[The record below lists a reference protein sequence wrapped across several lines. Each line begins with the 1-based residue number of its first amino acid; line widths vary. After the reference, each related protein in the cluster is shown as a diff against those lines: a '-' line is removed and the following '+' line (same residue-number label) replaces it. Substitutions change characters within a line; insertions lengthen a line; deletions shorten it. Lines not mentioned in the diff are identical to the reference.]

1 MPVGSK
7 KKETLPP
14 EEHGG
19 YRLIQPW
26 TTKGAGT
33 SMWSF
38 AEKGG
43 KQYFIKVFV
52 KPVLP
57 SPSSGMSPALIERK
71 RKACERF
78 EQKKRRVYAA
88 VNESATGNIVKIED
102 FFFDKTKFYLTT
114 RKVEGKESNPKRI
127 AALPYAQ
134 KMLFIKVLAY
144 SILSLHRKGIVHGDL
159 KPENVLVKQKENGN
173 MLAKLID
180 FGESFLET
188 EPSNELTGD
197 VYLSPEGAVAIAK
210 EEGSITRKADV
221 FALGLMFHAYYTGE
235 LPRFDAGYDYAYEA
249 LPNGGT
255 LMLHP
260 MLNSVSDLREAIEGM
275 LRTNPEER
283 LSMEEVYALL
293 SGNTPPQKGGPGR
306 RAGAD
311 WVDDGAEETVAV
323 QQSGMP
329 CAKPGNN
336 GGLPALRQEKR
347 SRLKRKESA
356 KPEGKNRDAA
366 ARDELFSAPT
376 EL

>member
-7 KKETLPP
+7 KKETLPL

-127 AALPYAQ
+127 AALPY
-134 KMLFIKVLAY
+134 
-144 SILSLHRKGIVHGDL
+144 
-159 KPENVLVKQKENGN
+159 
-173 MLAKLID
+173 
-180 FGESFLET
+180 
-188 EPSNELTGD
+188 
-197 VYLSPEGAVAIAK
+197 
-210 EEGSITRKADV
+210 
-221 FALGLMFHAYYTGE
+221 
-235 LPRFDAGYDYAYEA
+235 
-249 LPNGGT
+249 
-255 LMLHP
+255 
-260 MLNSVSDLREAIEGM
+260 
-275 LRTNPEER
+275 
-283 LSMEEVYALL
+283 
-293 SGNTPPQKGGPGR
+293 
-306 RAGAD
+306 
-311 WVDDGAEETVAV
+311 
-323 QQSGMP
+323 
-329 CAKPGNN
+329 
-336 GGLPALRQEKR
+336 
-347 SRLKRKESA
+347 
-356 KPEGKNRDAA
+356 
-366 ARDELFSAPT
+366 
-376 EL
+376 

>member
-7 KKETLPP
+7 KKETLPL

-57 SPSSGMSPALIERK
+57 SLSSGMSPALIERK

-114 RKVEGKESNPKRI
+114 RKVEGKESDPKWI

-235 LPRFDAGYDYAYEA
+235 LPRFDASYDYAYEA
-249 LPNGGT
+249 LLNGGT
-255 LMLHP
+255 LILHP
-260 MLNSVSDLREAIEGM
+260 MLNSVPDLREAIEGM

-293 SGNTPPQKGGPGR
+293 SGNTPRR
-306 RAGAD
+306 RAVPG
-311 WVDDGAEETVAV
+311 EEQERTGSTME
-323 QQSGMP
+323 Q
-329 CAKPGNN
+329 K
-336 GGLPALRQEKR
+336 RQWQCSNPECHAQNPETTEVCLHCGRKR

-356 KPEGKNRDAA
+356 KPEGKSRDAV

-376 EL
+376 EI